1 LFSRGLYFSTSHP
14 PEPKLPRTLLIHVAL
29 YCRKALGAR
38 ASRCQGK
45 LMHLEGE
52 NVVNFLVSVFIF
64 KFDFTKNNNKDV
76 EGGSW
81 SELTFDV

>member
-1 LFSRGLYFSTSHP
+1 
-14 PEPKLPRTLLIHVAL
+14 
-29 YCRKALGAR
+29 
-38 ASRCQGK
+38 
-45 LMHLEGE
+45 MHLEGE